1 MSLVD
6 APLAR
11 DDVSA
16 ARPSEPTVRAM
27 AIGQHLIAVALTVI
41 GVIRALGD
49 GVAAPAA
56 IIAGVAILAWHTAG
70 ALIPRRAAAASARA
84 RTEASA
90 PASSVTWWLVGFAA
104 VWIAAVA
111 VSPEFVWLAFLGSAW
126 ACRDGAHMSVSMVY
140 DMFPKPVRAVLYALI
155 QAVTVAFFIALG
167 YCGYAEILDEIALN
181 AMTETLVIPVW
192 WFTSS
197 IPIGSALIVL
207 RTLQRTFEDFAHG
220 TY

>member
-1 MSLVD
+1 MTTGGEGA
-6 APLAR
+6 APL
-11 DDVSA
+11 SSPP
-16 ARPSEPTVRAM
+16 RPFGPCIRNGGEEVN
-27 AIGQHLIAVALTVI
+27 ALRYLSKNFEKILT
-41 GVIRALGD
+41 
-49 GVAAPAA
+49 A
-56 IIAGVAILAWHTAG
+56 IILFSMSSFAFINVISRYVVNLS
-70 ALIPRRAAAASARA
+70 LNF
-84 RTEASA
+84 TEE
-90 PASSVTWWLVGFAA
+90 LNLYL
-104 VWIAAVA
+104 
-111 VSPEFVWLAFLGSAW
+111 FVWLAFLGSAW

-155 QAVTVAFFIALG
+155 QAVTAAFFITLG
-167 YCGYAEILDEIALN
+167 YCGYVEILDEIALN